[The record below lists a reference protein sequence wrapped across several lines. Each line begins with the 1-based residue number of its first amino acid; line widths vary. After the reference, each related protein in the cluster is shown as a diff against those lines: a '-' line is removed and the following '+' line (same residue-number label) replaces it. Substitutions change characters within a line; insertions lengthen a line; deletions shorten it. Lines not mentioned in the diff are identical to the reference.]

1 MAEMS
6 EKLLSI
12 VVPAFNEE
20 AGIQNALR
28 TLGDTLAQID
38 YRYELI
44 VVDDGSRDR
53 TFERTVELSEKGL
66 PVRAIRLSRN
76 FGKEAALLAG
86 LQNAAGDAVITID
99 ADLQHPPSLIPQLV
113 AEWEKGAKIVHG
125 VKRHRGKEHWW
136 STARANVVNKLITT
150 LGGVDV
156 QNSSDFK
163 LLDRT
168 AVDALAISLT
178 ERKRFYRGLVSWLG
192 FPQATVLFDVEER
205 QFGKSGWS
213 LHGLLALS
221 LTALVSFTS
230 APLRVVSILGMLTF
244 ILGIAVGTD
253 AIISWYHGEAVSGF
267 ATIIMTLLLIG
278 SFIMISLGVIGE
290 YIAKIYEEI
299 KERPTYLVEKVHH
312 AARDAQ
318 QGAGVDSEHDVR

>member
-1 MAEMS
+1 MS
-6 EKLLSI
+6 ERLLSI

-28 TLGDTLAQID
+28 KLAATLDPLN
-38 YRYELI
+38 YRYELV

-53 TFERTVELSEKGL
+53 TFERTVQMCEEGL
-66 PVRAIRLSRN
+66 PVRSIRLSRN

-86 LQNAAGDAVITID
+86 LQNAVGDAVITID
-99 ADLQHPPSLIPQLV
+99 ADLQHPPSLIPAMV
-113 AEWEKGAKIVHG
+113 DEWEKGAKIVHG
-125 VKRHRGKEHWW
+125 AKKHRGKEHWW
-136 STARANVVNKLITT
+136 STARANIVNKLITT

-156 QNSSDFK
+156 RNSSDFK
-163 LLDRT
+163 LLDRK
-168 AVDALAISLT
+168 AVDALASSLT

-192 FPQATVLFDVEER
+192 FSQTTVLFDVEER
-205 QFGKSGWS
+205 QFGQSGWS
-213 LHGLLALS
+213 LRGLLALS

-244 ILGIAVGTD
+244 VLGIAVGTD
-253 AIISWYHGEAVSGF
+253 AIISWYRGEAVSGF
-267 ATIIMTLLLIG
+267 ATIIITLLLIG

-299 KERPTYLVEKVHH
+299 KERPAYLVEQMHH
-312 AARDAQ
+312 APRDAQ
-318 QGAGVDSEHDVR
+318 PGAEVDAGNDRR